1 MYNLS
6 QIYKL
11 FGEFMSKRRGL
22 FAIGAIFSAMNVSCI
37 SMSSL
42 QTAEVLPVDAG
53 TIEAGVGFY
62 TSPSINKAIEDASKE
77 STSTS
82 TTQTVSEE
90 GSKGISIPYFEF
102 GYRRGLAKNFEMG
115 IRYTFP
121 GALSLDGKYSL
132 LNREDLDVAIGLGV
146 GYQSYETKNSS
157 GSNSSNTGSGS
168 STTATKAETKAK
180 STMIDVTIPVYTS
193 YRFTENFALYASPKM
208 ILRNASSSSTT
219 DGKTEKSSSQFK
231 MAGFTFGTMIGGVTG
246 AKALALEITYAKDT
260 TSEFDVM
267 QFGGA
272 MLY

>member
-1 MYNLS
+1 MAKKNV
-6 QIYKL
+6 
-11 FGEFMSKRRGL
+11 L
-22 FAIGAIFSAMNVSCI
+22 FALGAVFSALNVSCI

-42 QTAEVLPVDAG
+42 QTAEVLPVGEG
-53 TIEAGVGFY
+53 TIEAGAGFY

-77 STSTS
+77 SSSSSST
-82 TTQTVSEE
+82 TTQTTSEE
-90 GSKGISIPYFEF
+90 ESKGISIPYFEF
-102 GYRRGLAKNFEMG
+102 GYRRGLAENFEMG
-115 IRYTFP
+115 IRYTLP
-121 GALSLDGKYSL
+121 GALTIDGKYSL
-132 LNREDLDVAIGLGV
+132 LNREDIDVAIGLGV
-146 GYQSYETKNSS
+146 GYQSYEATTSSGSDTSNS
-157 GSNSSNTGSGS
+157 GSNSS
-168 STTATKAETKAK
+168 TTTTKTETKAK
-180 STMIDVTIPVYTS
+180 STMIDVTVPVYTS

-260 TSEFDVM
+260 SSDFDVM